1 MRDGGLRVQGEAP
14 ARAKEKELVAKTAR
28 KDGKQVVTL
37 RAVQRGAECAVE
49 CEVYPVSGL
58 RVDPLSPGPYT
69 FGSPDEA
76 KAFVDEAAQALMFLG
91 CEVV

>member
-14 ARAKEKELVAKTAR
+14 ARAEEKELVAKTAR

-37 RAVQRGAECAVE
+37 RAVQRGDECAVE

-76 KAFVDEAAQALMFLG
+76 KTFVDEAAQALMFLG
-91 CEVV
+91 CEVA

>member
-14 ARAKEKELVAKTAR
+14 ARAKDKELVAKTAR

-69 FGSPDEA
+69 FGSPDDA

>member
-14 ARAKEKELVAKTAR
+14 PQAKEKELAARTAR

-37 RAVQRGAECAVE
+37 RAIQRGVECTVE

-69 FGSPDEA
+69 FDTPEEA
-76 KAFVDEAAQALMFLG
+76 KAFVAEAAQALTFLG
-91 CEVV
+91 CEVG

>member
-1 MRDGGLRVQGEAP
+1 M
-14 ARAKEKELVAKTAR
+14 AKTAR

-37 RAVQRGAECAVE
+37 RAVQRGIVCAVE

-69 FGSPDEA
+69 FATPAEA
-76 KAFVDEAAQALMFLG
+76 EAFVEEAAQALAYLG
-91 CEVV
+91 CEVA